1 MYITY
6 ANVLERYPML
16 KTWAAN
22 SPMLNND
29 ITYAEYEIN
38 SRLATHFS
46 TPFSGAHPTVKDICI
61 DLVYYRSLKIKDPD
75 QAAKVQEMIMGR
87 INGIKNGDE
96 YIYTD
101 SGTTIEPDDTKAG
114 EVWSNLEDYHPT
126 FSMLDADDPVSD
138 IDPDRLD
145 DEEDE
150 RS

>member
-29 ITYAEYEIN
+29 ITYAEQQLN
-38 SRLATHFS
+38 GMLATHYS
-46 TPFSGAHPTVKDICI
+46 VPFSGAHPTIKDIAI
-61 DLVYYRSLKIKDPD
+61 DLVYYRSLILKDPD
-75 QAAKVQEMIMGR
+75 HAAKMKEFIEGR
-87 INGIKNGDE
+87 IEGLKSGKE

-101 SGTTIEPDDTKAG
+101 SNTTIEPDATKAG
-114 EVWSNLEDYHPT
+114 EVWSNLENYFQT
-126 FSMLDADDPVSD
+126 FSMLDADNSKSV
-138 IDPDRLD
+138 IDPDRID

-150 RS
+150 RD